1 MSSSAALAGTKV
13 ESTGSTLI
21 GVDVGGTHT
30 DISVS
35 TPDAL
40 VRGKALTSH
49 DEYSRGILEA
59 IGVAAGELGLT
70 LEGLFGQ
77 TEKVVLATTVVTNSL
92 TELRGAK
99 VGVLITRGFKDT
111 FRLGGGARTSV
122 LDDQAHRNPP
132 DIVPRS
138 CIEEIDERV
147 LADGTAAV
155 ELDEDQIRT
164 AVRRLRDQGVETIA
178 VCFLWSFKE
187 PAHERRAREIIKE
200 EWPEVFVSISSE
212 VYPVIREHERF
223 FSCVFN
229 CFSQPAAG
237 LLLDTLGAR
246 LEEHG
251 FAGELTLFSGAGGVV
266 PIETA
271 RRLPVLLLASGPA
284 GGVSGGIHL
293 AEALGHSNIMVT
305 DMGGTSFDLSL
316 VEDLEP
322 AITPRVNVGGLDTGI
337 SIVDILSIGA
347 GGGSIAWV
355 DERGVPQV
363 GPHSA
368 GSMPG
373 PACYGRGGTNATV
386 TDAAVVA
393 GLIDPDNYLNG
404 RVQLDRSAAEKVV
417 ADFGARFGWG
427 AREAANAILDLT
439 VTNMANAMRA
449 VSIERGHDPR
459 NFTMLA
465 YGGTLPLFAPRIC
478 DSLGMTQVVLPANSS
493 VFSAFGVLTADF
505 VRRYSTSV
513 EVMLNES
520 VSAEKVNDLRADMMK
535 TAHDELAE
543 SGLSKDDAVMTW
555 EAGVRFAGQVWEIT
569 LPLREGDL
577 EAADLLALAE
587 DFPEVYERAYGEGTA
602 WEGSEVLLANL
613 TLKSVVPRP
622 APTLSSPPEGGADP
636 DSVIKQKRE
645 VLLPGDSELTSVPV
659 YEGARFGAGMS
670 VDGPAVIDERDTTL
684 FIPPDWNCSRDEYSN
699 YNLRRIS

>member
-1 MSSSAALAGTKV
+1 MSTIAEPV
-13 ESTGSTLI
+13 ESSGVSQSATLI

-35 TPDAL
+35 TPSGL
-40 VRGKALTSH
+40 VRGKAFTSH
-49 DEYSRGILEA
+49 DEYSRGIIEA
-59 IGVAAGELGLT
+59 IDVAAGELDLSLGEL
-70 LEGLFGQ
+70 LEQ
-77 TEKVVLATTVVTNSL
+77 TEGIVLATTVVTNAL

-132 DIVPRS
+132 DLVPRD

-147 LADGTAAV
+147 LSDGSAPVA
-155 ELDEDQIRT
+155 LDEDGVRA
-164 AVRRLRDQGVETIA
+164 AVRRLRERGVEAIA

-187 PAHERRAREIIKE
+187 PAHEQRAREIIAE
-200 EWPEVFVSISSE
+200 EWPEAFVSISSD

-223 FSCVFN
+223 FTCVFN
-229 CFSQPAAG
+229 CFSQPAAT
-237 LLLDTLGAR
+237 LLLDTVRDR
-246 LEEHG
+246 LDEEG
-251 FAGELTLFSGAGGVV
+251 YKGELTLFSGAGGAI
-266 PIETA
+266 PTEIA

-284 GGVSGGIHL
+284 GGVSGGIHM
-293 AEALGHSNIMVT
+293 AKALGESNIMVS

-316 VEDLEP
+316 VEELEP
-322 AITPRVNVGGLDTGI
+322 AITPRINVGGLDTGI

-355 DERGVPQV
+355 DGRGVPQV

-373 PACYGRGGTNATV
+373 PACYGQGGTNATV

-404 RVQLDRSAAEKVV
+404 RVQLDVGAAEKVV
-417 ADFGARFGWG
+417 GEFGSRFNWSP
-427 AREAANAILDLT
+427 REAANAILDLT

-465 YGGTLPLFAPRIC
+465 YGGTLPLFASRIC
-478 DSLGMTQVVLPANSS
+478 DSLEMKQAILPANSS
-493 VFSAFGVLTADF
+493 VFSAFGLLSADF

-513 EVMLNES
+513 EELLGEDTSPDRIN
-520 VSAEKVNDLRADMMK
+520 ATRK
-535 TAHDELAE
+535 ELAE
-543 SGLSKDDAVMTW
+543 RAREELAHGGLEVEDADFTW
-555 EAGVRFAGQVWEIT
+555 EAGIRFAGQVWEISV
-569 LPLREGDL
+569 PVKNQDL
-577 EAADLLALAE
+577 TTEDLAE
-587 DFPEVYERAYGEGTA
+587 MARDFPEVYERSYGEGTA

-613 TLKSVVPRP
+613 TLKTVVDRP
-622 APTLSSPPEGGADP
+622 DPSFAVPPPGVDDPAD
-636 DSVIKQKRE
+636 VIKQERN
-645 VLLPGDSELTSVPV
+645 VLLPGDSELTKVPV
-659 YEGARFGAGMS
+659 YEGFRFGAGMS
-670 VDGPAVIDERDTTL
+670 IDGPAVVDEHDTTL
-684 FIPPDWNCSRDEYSN
+684 FIPPNWTCSRDQYSN
-699 YNLRRIS
+699 YNLRRAD